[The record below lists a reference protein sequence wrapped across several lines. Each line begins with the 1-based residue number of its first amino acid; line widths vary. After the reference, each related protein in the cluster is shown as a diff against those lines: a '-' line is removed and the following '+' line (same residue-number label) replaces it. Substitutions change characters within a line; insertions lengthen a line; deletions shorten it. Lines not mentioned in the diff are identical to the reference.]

1 MKIKFLV
8 STYLIFFLYF
18 QMIYQILLDW
28 KRENGTDAQIGL
40 LVKVLWEHCQ
50 YDCAERLAT
59 ANTL

>member
-1 MKIKFLV
+1 
-8 STYLIFFLYF
+8 
-18 QMIYQILLDW
+18 MIYQILLDW
-28 KRENGTDAQIGL
+28 KRENGTDAQVGL